1 MSNENTKLCETCR
14 EGLSGSALVM
24 TLRDYTDAIEAL
36 EDAVYAMGGV
46 KPEHRTSRFH
56 AARQHILAAQRE
68 LEQALAEQ
76 EEAA

>member
-1 MSNENTKLCETCR
+1 M
-14 EGLSGSALVM
+14 
-24 TLRDYTDAIEAL
+24 RDYTDAIEAL
-36 EDAVYAMGGV
+36 EDAVDAMANTR
-46 KPEHRTSRFH
+46 PEHRTSRFH